1 MILQPLTY
9 DYNSYSADTSSV
21 EKRIEEGRLLML
33 QAHIAS
39 IQEFKWYDAFFESG
53 ASFPGWPTKTGSF
66 SRIRFD
72 ESLGMSISCSET
84 EREAAWQ
91 FMRAVLSETYAEE
104 CYGFPVRSAVME
116 KWIEEDAAAV
126 SYRLDEDGE
135 FELDD
140 DGEKIELARRSWY
153 SPEWKCHYEYAITE
167 GQSKKLLE
175 LIERSV

>member
-1 MILQPLTY
+1 MSDLVKVNRLALGPEGSPDYDQSLYEELKSFSELQPLTY
-9 DYNSYSADTSSV
+9 DYNSYTADTSSV
-21 EKRIEEGRLLML
+21 EKRIEEGRMLMM

-91 FMRAVLSETYAEE
+91 FMRAVLSETFAEE
-104 CYGFPVRSAVME
+104 C
-116 KWIEEDAAAV
+116 
-126 SYRLDEDGE
+126 
-135 FELDD
+135 
-140 DGEKIELARRSWY
+140 
-153 SPEWKCHYEYAITE
+153 
-167 GQSKKLLE
+167 
-175 LIERSV
+175 